1 MILQELTTT
10 RDNFAHS
17 TGWEIKPEG
26 LCQGDICVPAPDAVR
41 ADGSVDVAIVADRLG
56 MPLVHDADHR
66 VWSLGPAT
74 LSGHALT
81 TVAAPDVPLMSFDG
95 TPFTLS
101 SLRGRKVILAA
112 WASY

>member
-1 MILQELTTT
+1 MILHELSTTP
-10 RDNFAHS
+10 DDFAHF

-26 LCQGDICVPAPDAVR
+26 LCQGDLCVPAPDAVR
-41 ADGSVDVAIVADRLG
+41 ADGSVDVALVADHLG
-56 MPLVHDADHR
+56 MPVVHDADHN

>member
-1 MILQELTTT
+1 MILHELSTT
-10 RDNFAHS
+10 RDEFARS
-17 TGWEIKPEG
+17 TGWDLKPEG
-26 LCQGDICVPAPDAVR
+26 LCQGDICVPAPDAVPS
-41 ADGSVDVAIVADRLG
+41 DGSVDVAIVAERLG
-56 MPLVHDADHR
+56 MPVVHDAEHK

-81 TVAAPDVPLMSFDG
+81 TVAAPDVPLLSFDG
-95 TPFTLS
+95 TPFALS

>member
-1 MILQELTTT
+1 MILHELSTS
-10 RDNFAHS
+10 RSAFAQG

-26 LCQGDICVPAPDAVR
+26 LCQADICVPAPDAVR
-41 ADGSVDVAIVADRLG
+41 SDGSVDVAAVAERLG
-56 MPLVHDADHR
+56 MPLVHDADYD
-66 VWSLGPAT
+66 VWALGPAT

-81 TVAAPDVPLMSFDG
+81 TAEASDVPLVSFDG
-95 TPFTLS
+95 TPFVLS

>member
-1 MILQELTTT
+1 MILDDLTTT
-10 RDNFAHS
+10 PSAFSAG
-17 TGWEIKPEG
+17 TGWKIEPRG

-41 ADGSVDVAIVADRLG
+41 GDGSVDVVAVAERLG
-56 MPLVHDADHR
+56 MPLVHDADHGL
-66 VWSLGPAT
+66 WSLGPAT
-74 LSGHALT
+74 LSGHALAT
-81 TVAAPDVPLMSFDG
+81 AVAPDVPLVSFDG

>member
-41 ADGSVDVAIVADRLG
+41 ADGSIDVAIVADRLG

>member
-1 MILQELTTT
+1 MILEDLTTT
-10 RDNFAHS
+10 PSAFAAG
-17 TGWEIKPEG
+17 TGWKIEPQG
-26 LCQGDICVPAPDAVR
+26 LCQGDICVPAPDALHS
-41 ADGSVDVAIVADRLG
+41 DGSVDVAAVAERLG
-56 MPLVHDADHR
+56 MPLVHDADHG

-81 TVAAPDVPLMSFDG
+81 TAVAPDVPLFSFDG
-95 TPFTLS
+95 KPFALS

>member
-1 MILQELTTT
+1 MILHDLTTS
-10 RDNFAHS
+10 RSAFAHG

-41 ADGSVDVAIVADRLG
+41 SDGGVDVAIVAERLG
-56 MPLVHDADHR
+56 MPLIHDDDTD
-66 VWSLGPAT
+66 VWALGPAT

-81 TVAAPDVPLMSFDG
+81 TVAAPDVPLTSFDG
-95 TPFTLS
+95 TPFVLS
-101 SLRGRKVILAA
+101 SLRGRKVVLAA

>member
-1 MILQELTTT
+1 MILHELTTT
-10 RDNFAHS
+10 RDDFAHS
-17 TGWEIKPEG
+17 TGWHIKPEG

-41 ADGSVDVAIVADRLG
+41 GDGTVDVVAVADRLG
-56 MPLVHDADHR
+56 MPVVHDAENN

-74 LSGHALT
+74 LSGHALIT
-81 TVAAPDVPLMSFDG
+81 AVAPDVPLMSFDG
-95 TPFTLS
+95 TPFALS

>member
-1 MILQELTTT
+1 MILHKLTTT
-10 RDNFAHS
+10 RDEFAS
-17 TGWEIKPEG
+17 FTSWEIKPEG

-41 ADGSVDVAIVADRLG
+41 SDGSVDVTAVADRLG
-56 MPLVHDADHR
+56 MPVIYDATNK

-81 TVAAPDVPLMSFDG
+81 TVAAPDVPLLSFDG

>member
-1 MILQELTTT
+1 MILDDLTTT
-10 RDNFAHS
+10 SSAFSAG
-17 TGWEIKPEG
+17 TGWKIEPRG
-26 LCQGDICVPAPDAVR
+26 LCQGDICVPAPDALR
-41 ADGSVDVAIVADRLG
+41 GDGSVDVAAVAERLG
-56 MPLVHDADHR
+56 MPLVHDVDHG

-81 TVAAPDVPLMSFDG
+81 TAVAPEVPLVAFDG